1 MVLFQIFFLL
11 LSLLGI
17 FVILQKKRKD
27 KLGVKGTLFWLLVLI
42 LADIVVIKPDL
53 TTTIANRFGIGRG
66 VDFVLYLAL
75 IVIFFL
81 LFKLHLK
88 LESLNRD
95 VTEIV
100 RQRALEDIDE
110 E

>member
-1 MVLFQIFFLL
+1 MILFQIFFFF

-17 FVILQKKRKD
+17 FVILQKKRKE
-27 KLGVKGTLFWLLVLI
+27 KLGVKGTLFWLLILI
-42 LADIVVIKPDL
+42 LADVVVIKPEL
-53 TTTIANRFGIGRG
+53 TTNVANRFGIGRG
-66 VDFVLYLAL
+66 VDFVLYLSL

>member
-1 MVLFQIFFLL
+1 MILFQIFFFF

-17 FVILQKKRKD
+17 FVILQKKRKE
-27 KLGVKGTLFWLLVLI
+27 KLGVKGTLFWLLILI
-42 LADIVVIKPDL
+42 LADVVVIKPEL
-53 TTTIANRFGIGRG
+53 TTNVANRFGIGRG